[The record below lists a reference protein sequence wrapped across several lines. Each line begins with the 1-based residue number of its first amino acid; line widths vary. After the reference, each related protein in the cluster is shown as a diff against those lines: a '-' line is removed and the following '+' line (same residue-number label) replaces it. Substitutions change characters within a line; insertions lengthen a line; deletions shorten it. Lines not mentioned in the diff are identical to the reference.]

1 MNGPFTDGI
10 LLLLK
15 LNYSIFYTH
24 FLSNKMQ
31 FEGTIQQ
38 TCYMRQ
44 KIDKRYLTYDDLL
57 TTSLSSSSSEP
68 NQGNIILATMIQTC
82 SEEQNDLADDTND
95 AVDDIVASLITCA
108 DPIFGASNQ
117 SILGCN
123 HQTNL
128 DPVSS
133 SKNANKKM
141 SMISSILH

>member
-95 AVDDIVASLITCA
+95 AVDDIVASLITA
-108 DPIFGASNQ
+108 DPIF
-117 SILGCN
+117 
-123 HQTNL
+123 
-128 DPVSS
+128 
-133 SKNANKKM
+133 
-141 SMISSILH
+141 